1 MRRVILVL
9 GLLFLAACE
18 TDQHGSSA
26 APPAGPPAAQ
36 EGAPQAAA
44 PASDQ
49 PVDAKGRTPFVHCI
63 DLIREKR
70 YTEALPVCED
80 AQKSNPND
88 PQIQRAIDMAKSGGK
103 DEESG
108 VTGN

>member
-18 TDQHGSSA
+18 TDQHGSTT
-26 APPAGPPAAQ
+26 GPPAA
-36 EGAPQAAA
+36 EKKAPDAAA
-44 PASDQ
+44 PASNQ

-70 YTEALPVCED
+70 YADALPVCEE
-80 AQKSNPND
+80 AQKADPND
-88 PQIQRAIDMAKSGGK
+88 PQIQKAIDMAKSGGSG
-103 DEESG
+103 EE
-108 VTGN
+108 

>member
-1 MRRVILVL
+1 MRRLILVL

-18 TDQHGSSA
+18 TDQHGSTA
-26 APPAGPPAAQ
+26 APPGPEQKAPEAG
-36 EGAPQAAA
+36 A
-44 PASDQ
+44 PASSDQ
-49 PVDAKGRTPFVHCI
+49 PADAKGRTPFVHCI

-88 PQIQRAIDMAKSGGK
+88 PQIQRAIEIAKSGGK
-103 DEESG
+103 GEE
-108 VTGN
+108 

>member
-18 TDQHGSSA
+18 TDQHGSTT
-26 APPAGPPAAQ
+26 APPAAQQQ

-49 PVDAKGRTPFVHCI
+49 PADAKGRTPFVHCI

-70 YTEALPVCED
+70 YAEAVAVCED

-88 PQIQRAIDMAKSGGK
+88 PQIQRAIEIAKSGGK
-103 DEESG
+103 DEE
-108 VTGN
+108 

>member
-18 TDQHGSSA
+18 TNQPGSTA
-26 APPAGPPAAQ
+26 APPAAQ

-70 YTEALPVCED
+70 YPEALSVCED
-80 AQKSNPND
+80 AKKSNPND
-88 PQIQRAIDMAKSGGK
+88 PQIQKAIEIAKSGGK
-103 DEESG
+103 DAE
-108 VTGN
+108 